1 VWSRFLRPPKPEPLQ
16 FRYTRFAVVRKSD
29 AKAIALLE
37 ARDVKE
43 AACRAAYLVA
53 QLGLG
58 EFSEVDVVAT
68 EEVDGGTPTFFDS
81 YFRLGNRLPTRH

>member
-1 VWSRFLRPPKPEPLQ
+1 LRPPKPEPLP

-43 AACRAAYLVA
+43 AACRAAYLVG
-53 QLGLG
+53 QLGVCK
-58 EFSEVDVVAT
+58 FSEVAVLET
-68 EEVDGGTPTFFDS
+68 EAGDGRTPTFFGS
-81 YFRLGNRLPTRH
+81 YFRPGNRLPTRH